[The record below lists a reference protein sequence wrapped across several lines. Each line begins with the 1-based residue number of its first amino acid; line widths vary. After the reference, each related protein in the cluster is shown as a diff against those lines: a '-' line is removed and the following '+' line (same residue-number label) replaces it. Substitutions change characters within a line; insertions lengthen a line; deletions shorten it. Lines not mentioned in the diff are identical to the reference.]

1 MAKGSKIIRTI
12 EEINKRISSGKVV
25 VVTAAEMT
33 KIVKS
38 RGVKKAAA
46 EVDVVTTGTFAP
58 MCSSGALINFGHS
71 NPGIKASKIWL
82 NDVSAYGG
90 LAAVDTYIG
99 ATEPAEDDPL
109 NKVYPGLFP
118 YGGGHVIEDLI
129 AGKKVELRATAYGT
143 HCYPRTELKK
153 KISIDELPYAMLL
166 NPRNCYQNYNCA
178 VNLGTKTIYTYM
190 GILKPEAANANFSTS
205 GELSPLFN
213 DPFYRTLGMGTKIF
227 IGGAHGYIIAPGTQH
242 NPNVPRNE
250 FGIPIRPSGTLM
262 LMGNMKDMNTR
273 WVRGASLIG
282 YGCSLSLGVGIP
294 IPILDEEMAGYTGIS
309 DEEIYTQVIDY
320 NYDYPNGKGKS
331 LAEVSYAQL
340 KSGCFEL
347 NGRKVNSVP
356 LSSHA
361 MALEIATV
369 LKQWIEKGEFT
380 LTSPTE
386 FFA

>member
-1 MAKGSKIIRTI
+1 MAKSGNKTI
-12 EEINKRISSGKVV
+12 EEINKKISSGKVV
-25 VVTAAEMT
+25 VVTADEMT

-38 RGVKKAAA
+38 HGAAKAAR

-71 NPGIKASKIWL
+71 KPGIKASKVWL
-82 NDVSAYGG
+82 NDVPAYGG

-99 ATEPAEDDPL
+99 ATESVEGDPL

-129 AGKKVELRATAYGT
+129 AGKKLELRATGYGT

-153 KISIDELPYAMLL
+153 KISIEDLPYAMLL

-178 VNLGTKTIYTYM
+178 VNLGKKTIYTYM

-213 DPFYRTLGMGTKIF
+213 DPFYRTLGMGTRIF
-227 IGGAHGYIIAPGTQH
+227 IGGAQGYIVASGTQH
-242 NPNVPRNE
+242 NPDVPRNE
-250 FGIPIRPSGTLM
+250 LGIPLRASGTLM
-262 LMGNMKDMNTR
+262 LMGNMKKMNVR

-282 YGCSLSLGVGIP
+282 YGCSLSLGIGVP
-294 IPILDEEMAGYTGIS
+294 IPILDEEMARYTGIS

-320 NYDYPNGKGKS
+320 NYDYPNGEAKP
-331 LAEVSYAQL
+331 LAKVSYAQL
-340 KSGCFEL
+340 KSGCFDF
-347 NGRKVNSVP
+347 NGKKVHSVP

-361 MALEIATV
+361 MALEIANV
-369 LKQWIEKGEFT
+369 LKQWIENGEFF
-380 LTSPTE
+380 LTSP
-386 FFA
+386 AVPLA

>member
-1 MAKGSKIIRTI
+1 MAKGVKRTI

-25 VVTAAEMT
+25 VVTADEMT

-38 RGVKKAAA
+38 HGAAKAAR

-71 NPGIKASKIWL
+71 KPGIKASKIWF
-82 NDVSAYGG
+82 NDVQAYGG

-99 ATEPAEDDPL
+99 ATEPVEGDPL
-109 NKVYPGLFP
+109 NKVYPGQFP

-129 AGKKVELRATAYGT
+129 AGREVELRAASYGT

-153 KISIDELPYAMLL
+153 KISIEDLPHAMLL

-178 VNLGTKTIYTYM
+178 VNLGKKTIYTYM
-190 GILKPEAANANFSTS
+190 GILKPEAANGNFSTT

-227 IGGAHGYIIAPGTQH
+227 IGGAQGYIVAPGTQH
-242 NPNVPRNE
+242 NPDVPRNE
-250 FGIPIRPSGTLM
+250 FGIPLRPSGTLM
-262 LMGNMKDMNTR
+262 LMGNMKYMDAR

-282 YGCSLSLGVGIP
+282 YGCSLALGVGVP
-294 IPILDEEMAGYTGIS
+294 IPVLDEEMAKYTGIS
-309 DEEIYTQVIDY
+309 DDEIYTQVIDY
-320 NYDYPNGKGKS
+320 NHDYPSGEAKP
-331 LAEVSYAQL
+331 LAQVSYAQL

-347 NGRKVNSVP
+347 KGRKVNSVP
-356 LSSHA
+356 LSSHVI
-361 MALEIATV
+361 ALEIADT
-369 LKQWIEKGEFT
+369 LKKWIEKGEFT
-380 LTSPTE
+380 LTSPAVP
-386 FFA
+386 FV